1 MKKLVVL
8 LVTTGILL
16 SGCVTKEEPPVEEEK
31 FARAVQTT
39 AIGTGEI
46 SNDFTFSGKVAPSR
60 EVAVVPTVPGKVT
73 TFHYDIGDSV
83 AEGAELFTVDS
94 TDLQNN
100 LRSIEANYNA
110 TKLQVDN
117 AKSTLES
124 NRILYE
130 EGMLA
135 KADFDKLQLA
145 YDTAE
150 ANLVSI
156 QIQKENIEK
165 SIADCAVT
173 APISGIITQRGV
185 EIGSFA
191 SQGGPAYTIM
201 DVSVVKVEVG
211 VSEQMVNQ
219 IQVGKKVDVALTA
232 VSPEPLQ
239 GIVSSISPT
248 ATQAGTYTVKVT
260 LNNNRKLIKV
270 GMLAEVKFVT
280 EMSANTIVLPRDAVL
295 TKEDETYVYIVENN
309 VTKKIPVVTGIESG
323 ERIEVKEGLSA
334 DMQVVTKGQTYITD
348 GEEVRVSNP
357 QDDVLRVPIAGADIQ
372 SKGE

>member
-1 MKKLVVL
+1 MKKLGVL
-8 LVTTGILL
+8 LMTACVLL
-16 SGCVTKEEPPVEEEK
+16 SGCTQKEETPVEEEK

-39 AIGTGEI
+39 TVGTGQI
-46 SNDFTFSGKVAPSR
+46 ANDFTFSGKAAASR
-60 EVAVVPTVPGKVT
+60 EVAVVPTIPGKVT
-73 TFHYDIGDSV
+73 AYHYDVGDTV
-83 AEGAELFTVDS
+83 TEGAELFTVDS

-100 LRSIEANYNA
+100 LRSVEANYNA
-110 TKLQVDN
+110 TKLQADN
-117 AKSTLES
+117 AKNTLES
-124 NRILYE
+124 NQILYD

-135 KADFDKLQLA
+135 KADLDKLQLA

-165 SIADCAVT
+165 NIADCSIKS
-173 APISGIITQRGV
+173 PITGVITQRGV

-201 DVSVVKVEVG
+201 DVSTIKVEVG

-219 IQVGKKVDVALTA
+219 IKVGEKVDVLLTA

-239 GIVSSISPT
+239 GTVSSISPT

-260 LNNNRKLIKV
+260 LNNSRKLIKV

-280 EMSANTIVLPRDAVL
+280 EMASNTVVLPREAVL
-295 TKEDETYVYIVENN
+295 TKEDETYVYVVENDIA
-309 VTKKIPVVTGIESG
+309 KKVPVVTGIESG
-323 ERIEVKEGLSA
+323 ERIEIKEGLTA

-348 GEEVRVSNP
+348 GEQVRVSNP
-357 QDDVLRVPIAGADIQ
+357 QEDVLRVPIEGAEIQ

>member
-1 MKKLVVL
+1 
-8 LVTTGILL
+8 
-16 SGCVTKEEPPVEEEK
+16 
-31 FARAVQTT
+31 
-39 AIGTGEI
+39 
-46 SNDFTFSGKVAPSR
+46 
-60 EVAVVPTVPGKVT
+60 
-73 TFHYDIGDSV
+73 
-83 AEGAELFTVDS
+83 
-94 TDLQNN
+94 
-100 LRSIEANYNA
+100 
-110 TKLQVDN
+110 
-117 AKSTLES
+117 
-124 NRILYE
+124 
-130 EGMLA
+130 
-135 KADFDKLQLA
+135 
-145 YDTAE
+145 
-150 ANLVSI
+150 
-156 QIQKENIEK
+156 
-165 SIADCAVT
+165 
-173 APISGIITQRGV
+173 
-185 EIGSFA
+185 
-191 SQGGPAYTIM
+191 M

-219 IQVGKKVDVALTA
+219 IQVGEKVDVALTA

-323 ERIEVKEGLSA
+323 ERIEVKEGLTA

-357 QDDVLRVPIAGADIQ
+357 QDDVLRVPIEGTDIQ

>member
-1 MKKLVVL
+1 MKKLGVL
-8 LVTTGILL
+8 LVTACLLL
-16 SGCVTKEEPPVEEEK
+16 SGCGAKKEPPVEEEK

-39 AIGTGEI
+39 AVGTGQI

-73 TFHYDIGDSV
+73 AFHYDVGDSV
-83 AEGAELFTVDS
+83 AENAELFTVDS
-94 TDLQNN
+94 IDLQNN

-117 AKSTLES
+117 AQSTLES

-145 YDTAE
+145 YDTAQ

-156 QIQKENIEK
+156 QIQKENMEK
-165 SIADCAVT
+165 SIADCVVT
-173 APISGIITQRGV
+173 APISGIVTQRGV

-191 SQGGPAYTIM
+191 SQGSPAYTIM
-201 DVSVVKVEVG
+201 DVSTVKVDVG

-219 IQVGKKVDVALTA
+219 IRVGEKVDVALTA

-239 GIVSSISPT
+239 GTVSSISPT

-260 LNNNRKLIKV
+260 LNNSRNLIKV

-280 EMSANTIVLPRDAVL
+280 EMAANTIVLPRDAVL
-295 TKEDETYVYIVENN
+295 TKEDETYVYIVENDIA
-309 VTKKIPVVTGIESG
+309 KKIPVVTGIESG
-323 ERIEVKEGLSA
+323 ERIEVKEGLTA

-348 GEEVRVSNP
+348 GEQVQISNP
-357 QDDVLRVPIAGADIQ
+357 QEDVLRIPIEGADIQ